1 MKEKD
6 QVQTL
11 ALQCPFLT
19 NNTGEAVGIF
29 RMKERERE
37 QPVLPAVGVQP
48 FLLCS

>member
-6 QVQTL
+6 QVQIL

-19 NNTGEAVGIF
+19 DNTGEAVGIF

-48 FLLCS
+48 LPSL